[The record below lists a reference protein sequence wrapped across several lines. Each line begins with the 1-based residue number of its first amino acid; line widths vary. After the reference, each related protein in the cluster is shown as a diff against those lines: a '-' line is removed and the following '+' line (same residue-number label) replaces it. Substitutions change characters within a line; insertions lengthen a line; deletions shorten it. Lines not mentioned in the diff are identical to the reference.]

1 MWSALLLVNI
11 ALACY
16 SAGAAW
22 LAEVNWQLW
31 RFVGTDH
38 FTEYHTAWW
47 RSVWWAIFPVAAA
60 SLLGIC
66 AQLVWR
72 PPAPVWLLW
81 LALGIQIVAYAGT
94 ALWWGP
100 RQAKLRQATLADGA
114 LDPDYVTL
122 VRTNW
127 IRVALFTLASLIEF
141 WLALLSFRR

>member
-1 MWSALLLVNI
+1 
-11 ALACY
+11 
-16 SAGAAW
+16 
-22 LAEVNWQLW
+22 
-31 RFVGTDH
+31 
-38 FTEYHTAWW
+38 
-47 RSVWWAIFPVAAA
+47 
-60 SLLGIC
+60 
-66 AQLVWR
+66 
-72 PPAPVWLLW
+72 
-81 LALGIQIVAYAGT
+81 VAYAGT